1 MTRVARGRGEDGFA
15 TVFAAAAIA
24 ALLAV
29 TVIVVD
35 IGAAVTARHRAQ
47 AAADLAALAG
57 ARAQGDGADACAA
70 VGESADRNEVEV
82 IGCRVAG
89 DEVEF
94 VVSVEVRAPF
104 TMGPATDWFVARAHA
119 GMVTGAPE

>member
-1 MTRVARGRGEDGFA
+1 MRRGERGSA
-15 TVFAAAAIA
+15 LPLAAALTLGLACLA
-24 ALLAV
+24 ALLVLA
-29 TVIVVD
+29 
-35 IGAAVTARHRAQ
+35 GALRAEGERVRG
-47 AAADLAALAG
+47 AADLAALAG